1 MASAEIVSNLK
12 LITSGNVPTTSNL
25 GNGELAFGL
34 VGGVAKLYGNVNG
47 TIVDFSNFVEALAC
61 DIHKDFSAG
70 ENGKVCIGSIP
81 VYDNNITIDISCTTA
96 NTYHGTLVIATQNY
110 YIQSAVMYGDENNML
125 APLVKIEHTKGIV
138 TVYCAFP
145 GYSKNQVH
153 IKVTPK
159 QGEVTRVLER
169 VAEMP
174 TTNLYNFT
182 KALTFPVTSVN
193 GKTGAVTLNKSD
205 VGLGNVDNTADA
217 NKSVAQ
223 AAALK
228 GTDTRDVNSPPS
240 FYQREANSMKS
251 VYEFKYTRTIKVE
264 SFLPDAYCY
273 VQTLTPWG
281 NSSGGL
287 PVQLAAQGY
296 GGTARYAIRSATDAS
311 TWGAWKK
318 IATQDEIP
326 SVPVL
331 SVNTKTG
338 NVVLVKGD
346 VGLGNVDNVR
356 QYSESNPP
364 PYPVISVAGKT
375 GAVTLLPSDIGDIFK
390 ELDGKKV
397 ALNSG
402 TKPTY
407 NGTSTGVTFSSGF
420 GVSQGIQENSGIWFD
435 SDQIVMWSP
444 CDKGALN
451 YYDEDN
457 GALVF
462 KIDANGILTR
472 KDGKKAL
479 YEGEAGGGTP
489 YVTTISSWSGSS
501 GNYYKRITATTHG
514 KGTYP
519 SVHTYVQ
526 NESLWE
532 ETYDS
537 PAIDSSGNV
546 TVYTNVAISIKVVIK

>member
-61 DIHKDFSAG
+61 DIHKDFSAS

-125 APLVKIEHTKGIV
+125 APLVKIEHIEGIV

-159 QGEVTRVLER
+159 RGEVTRVLER

-205 VGLGNVDNTADA
+205 VGLGNVDNVKQFSASNFPAPSQISGSHFVGADA
-217 NKSVAQ
+217 EKWAINV
-223 AAALK
+223 
-228 GTDTRDVNSPPS
+228 GT
-240 FYQREANSMKS
+240 
-251 VYEFKYTRTIKVE
+251 
-264 SFLPDAYCY
+264 LPTYPG
-273 VQTLTPWG
+273 TNTGITW
-281 NSSGGL
+281 SS
-287 PVQLAAQGY
+287 
-296 GGTARYAIRSATDAS
+296 T
-311 TWGAWKK
+311 
-318 IATQDEIP
+318 
-326 SVPVL
+326 
-331 SVNTKTG
+331 
-338 NVVLVKGD
+338 
-346 VGLGNVDNVR
+346 GLG
-356 QYSESNPP
+356 
-364 PYPVISVAGKT
+364 I
-375 GAVTLLPSDIGDIFK
+375 
-390 ELDGKKV
+390 
-397 ALNSG
+397 
-402 TKPTY
+402 
-407 NGTSTGVTFSSGF
+407 
-420 GVSQGIQENSGIWFD
+420 SQGITENSGIWFD
-435 SDQIVMWSP
+435 GDGINMWSP
-444 CDKGALN
+444 CDRDAIT
-451 YYDEDN
+451 YYDEDD
-457 GALVF
+457 GSKVF
-462 KIDANGILTR
+462 RVTSTGIVYR
-472 KDGKKAL
+472 KDGKRAL

-501 GNYYKRITATTHG
+501 GNYYKQITATTHG

-526 NESLWE
+526 NGNLWE

>member
-34 VGGVAKLYGNVNG
+34 VDGVAKLYGNVNG
-47 TIVDFSNFVEALAC
+47 TIVDFS
-61 DIHKDFSAG
+61 DFLR
-70 ENGKVCIGSIP
+70 
-81 VYDNNITIDISCTTA
+81 TA
-96 NTYHGTLVIATQNY
+96 
-110 YIQSAVMYGDENNML
+110 
-125 APLVKIEHTKGIV
+125 
-138 TVYCAFP
+138 
-145 GYSKNQVH
+145 
-153 IKVTPK
+153 
-159 QGEVTRVLER
+159 
-169 VAEMP
+169 
-174 TTNLYNFT
+174 
-182 KALTFPVTSVN
+182 PVTSVA

-223 AAALK
+223 AAAWK

-240 FYQREANSMKS
+240 FYQQTANSMKS
-251 VYEFKYTRTIKVE
+251 VYEFKYTTAIEVN
-264 SFLPDAYCY
+264 SLLPDTYCY
-273 VQTLTPWG
+273 VQTLIPWG
-281 NSSGGL
+281 DSSGGL

-338 NVVLVKGD
+338 NVVLTLADISSVF
-346 VGLGNVDNVR
+346 VGVDGAKVSFNVG
-356 QYSESNPP
+356 S
-364 PYPVISVAGKT
+364 
-375 GAVTLLPSDIGDIFK
+375 L
-390 ELDGKKV
+390 
-397 ALNSG
+397 
-402 TKPTY
+402 PTY
-407 NGTSTGVTFSSGF
+407 PGTSTGVTFVSGF
-420 GVSQGIQENSGIWFD
+420 GISQGINENSGIWFD
-435 SDQIVMWSP
+435 GDGINMWSA
-444 CDKGALN
+444 CDRDAIT
-451 YYDEDN
+451 YYDEDD
-457 GALVF
+457 GSKVF
-462 KIDANGILTR
+462 RVTSTGIVYR
-472 KDGKKAL
+472 KDGKRAL

-501 GNYYKRITATTHG
+501 GNYYKQITAATHG

-526 NESLWE
+526 NGSLWE

>member
-47 TIVDFSNFVEALAC
+47 TIVDFS
-61 DIHKDFSAG
+61 DFL
-70 ENGKVCIGSIP
+70 KV
-81 VYDNNITIDISCTTA
+81 A
-96 NTYHGTLVIATQNY
+96 
-110 YIQSAVMYGDENNML
+110 
-125 APLVKIEHTKGIV
+125 
-138 TVYCAFP
+138 
-145 GYSKNQVH
+145 
-153 IKVTPK
+153 
-159 QGEVTRVLER
+159 
-169 VAEMP
+169 
-174 TTNLYNFT
+174 
-182 KALTFPVTSVN
+182 PVTSVA

-223 AAALK
+223 ARRWL
-228 GTDTRDVNSPPS
+228 GSDVRDTNEAPS
-240 FYQREANSMKS
+240 FYMSGSSMTS
-251 VYEFKYTRTIKVE
+251 RYEFKQVAAIGLSSLFEGT
-264 SFLPDAYCY
+264 YCY
-273 VQTLTPWG
+273 VQTMTPWG
-281 NSSGGL
+281 DNSGGY
-287 PVQLAAQGY
+287 PVQ
-296 GGTARYAIRSATDAS
+296 
-311 TWGAWKK
+311 
-318 IATQDEIP
+318 IATQSDTDGNVRMAMRCGSSTTEWSAWKRIATVDQIP
-326 SVPVL
+326 AVPVV
-331 SVNTKTG
+331 SVNGKTG
-338 NVVLVKGD
+338 AVVLVKGD
-346 VGLGNVDNVR
+346 VGLGNVDNVK

-364 PYPVISVAGKT
+364 PYPVTSVAGKT
-375 GAVTLLPSDIGDIFK
+375 GAVTLLPSDVGDIFK

-420 GVSQGIQENSGIWFD
+420 GISQGIQENSGIWFD
-435 SDQIVMWSP
+435 GDQIVMWSP

-479 YEGEAGGGTP
+479 YEGEAGGGGTP

-501 GNYYKRITATTHG
+501 GNYYKQITAATHG

-526 NESLWE
+526 NGSLWE

-537 PAIDSSGNV
+537 PAIDTSGNV
-546 TVYTNVAISIKVVIK
+546 TVYTNSAISIKVVIK

>member
-70 ENGKVCIGSIP
+70 GNGKVCIGSIP

-125 APLVKIEHTKGIV
+125 APLVKIEHTKSIV

-182 KALTFPVTSVN
+182 KALTFPVTSVS

-240 FYQREANSMKS
+240 FYQQDANSMKS
-251 VYEFKYTRTIKVE
+251 VYEFKYTRTIEVE
-264 SFLPDAYCY
+264 SFLPNTYCY
-273 VQTLTPWG
+273 VQTLIPWA

-287 PVQLAAQGY
+287 PVQLAAQSY
-296 GGTARYAIRSATDAS
+296 DGTARYAIRSATDAS

-326 SVPVL
+326 AVPVV
-331 SVNTKTG
+331 SVNGKTG
-338 NVVLVKGD
+338 AVVLVKGD
-346 VGLGNVDNVR
+346 VGLGNVDNVK
-356 QYSESNPP
+356 QFSASNFPAP
-364 PYPVISVAGKT
+364 SQISGSHFV
-375 GAVTLLPSDIGDIFK
+375 GADTAKWAINVGTL
-390 ELDGKKV
+390 
-397 ALNSG
+397 
-402 TKPTY
+402 PTY
-407 NGTSTGVTFSSGF
+407 PGTNTGITWSSTGLGI
-420 GVSQGIQENSGIWFD
+420 SQGIAKSSGIWFD
-435 SDQIVMWSP
+435 SDGINMWSP
-444 CDKGALN
+444 CDRDAIT
-451 YYDEDN
+451 YYDEDD
-457 GALVF
+457 GSKVF
-462 KIDANGILTR
+462 RVTSTGIVYR
-472 KDGKKAL
+472 KDGKRAL

-489 YVTTISSWSGSS
+489 YVTTISSWSSSS
-501 GNYYKRITATTHG
+501 GNYYKQITATTHG

-526 NESLWE
+526 NGSLWE

-537 PAIDSSGNV
+537 PAIDNSGNV

>member
-1 MASAEIVSNLK
+1 MASTEIVSNLK

-61 DIHKDFSAG
+61 DIHKDFSAS

-125 APLVKIEHTKGIV
+125 APLVKIEHTEGIV

-159 QGEVTRVLER
+159 RGEVTRVLES

-182 KALTFPVTSVN
+182 KALTFPVTSVS

-217 NKSVAQ
+217 NKTVLQ
-223 AAALK
+223 ARRWL
-228 GTDTRDVNSPPS
+228 GSDVRDTNEAPS
-240 FYQREANSMKS
+240 FYMSGSSMTS
-251 VYEFKYTRTIKVE
+251 RYEFKCVDVIGLSSLFEGT
-264 SFLPDAYCY
+264 YCY
-273 VQTLTPWG
+273 VQTMTPWG
-281 NSSGGL
+281 DSSGGY
-287 PVQLAAQGY
+287 PVQ
-296 GGTARYAIRSATDAS
+296 
-311 TWGAWKK
+311 
-318 IATQDEIP
+318 IATQSDTDGNVRMAMRCGSSTTAWSAWKRIATIDQIP
-326 SVPVL
+326 AVPVV
-331 SVNTKTG
+331 SVNGKTG
-338 NVVLVKGD
+338 AVVLVKGD

-397 ALNSG
+397 ALNLG
-402 TKPTY
+402 TEPTY
-407 NGTSTGVTFSSGF
+407 KGTSTDVTFMRGF
-420 GVSQGIQENSGIWFD
+420 GMSQGINENSGIWFD
-435 SDQIVMWSP
+435 GDQIVMWSA

-472 KDGKKAL
+472 KDGKRAL

-501 GNYYKRITATTHG
+501 GNYYKQITATTHG
-514 KGTYP
+514 KGAYP

-526 NESLWE
+526 NGSLWE

-546 TVYTNVAISIKVVIK
+546 TVYTNSAISIKVVIK

>member
-34 VGGVAKLYGNVNG
+34 VDGVAKLYGNVNG

-61 DIHKDFSAG
+61 DIHKDFSAS

-110 YIQSAVMYGDENNML
+110 YIKSAVMYGDENNML
-125 APLVKIEHTKGIV
+125 APLVKIEHTEGIV

-193 GKTGAVTLNKSD
+193 
-205 VGLGNVDNTADA
+205 
-217 NKSVAQ
+217 
-223 AAALK
+223 
-228 GTDTRDVNSPPS
+228 
-240 FYQREANSMKS
+240 
-251 VYEFKYTRTIKVE
+251 
-264 SFLPDAYCY
+264 
-273 VQTLTPWG
+273 
-281 NSSGGL
+281 
-287 PVQLAAQGY
+287 
-296 GGTARYAIRSATDAS
+296 
-311 TWGAWKK
+311 
-318 IATQDEIP
+318 
-326 SVPVL
+326 
-331 SVNTKTG
+331 TKTG
-338 NVVLVKGD
+338 NVVLTLADISSVF
-346 VGLGNVDNVR
+346 VGVDAAKVSFN
-356 QYSESNPP
+356 
-364 PYPVISVAGKT
+364 AGS
-375 GAVTLLPSDIGDIFK
+375 L
-390 ELDGKKV
+390 
-397 ALNSG
+397 
-402 TKPTY
+402 PTY
-407 NGTSTGVTFSSGF
+407 PGTNTGVTFSSGF

-501 GNYYKRITATTHG
+501 GNYYKQITAATHG

-526 NESLWE
+526 NGSLWE

-537 PAIDSSGNV
+537 PAIDASGNV
-546 TVYTNVAISIKVVIK
+546 TVYTNSAISIKVVIK